1 MLFRPEI
8 AGIVGLVVAG
18 IASIGVWLRQLPP
31 ATTGKACPRCG
42 TLQPLPSRPAVLA
55 KHVFGK
61 DACVGCGQS
70 LSEGQ

>member
-1 MLFRPEI
+1 MMLRPEI

-31 ATTGKACPRCG
+31 STTGKACPRCG

-55 KHVFGK
+55 RHVFDK

-70 LSEGQ
+70 LSESE